1 MKYSMLLLTILLL
14 VISCGQEEEVF
25 VPIEK
30 VTDTEGNTWTEVP
43 YLAQDTI
50 FEQLKNNAAN
60 DPDLHAYNQQTP
72 YLLKIYL
79 I

>member
-30 VTDTEGNTWTEVP
+30 VTDTGKEFSIESFKQINLT
-43 YLAQDTI
+43 L
-50 FEQLKNNAAN
+50 
-60 DPDLHAYNQQTP
+60 
-72 YLLKIYL
+72 
-79 I
+79 